1 MKQTDIE
8 SIIQRYTDAEIA
20 VLDGKSITFNGQQM
34 TLENL
39 SEIRKGRQE
48 WERRLASL
56 LAQRHGRPRHCHRRR
71 QTGMLR
77 RLAAFCYA
85 GSKSQYQNAWLK
97 CGSPFCA
104 ARKVFSPTVNRTGS
118 LNTGPSKTKE

>member
-39 SEIRKGRQE
+39 SEIRKGRQNGSAVLHPC
-48 WERRLASL
+48 WLNV
-56 LAQRHGRPRHCHRRR
+56 
-71 QTGMLR
+71 TGDLVINSR
-77 RLAAFCYA
+77 GFHEPVR
-85 GSKSQYQNAWLK
+85 
-97 CGSPFCA
+97 
-104 ARKVFSPTVNRTGS
+104 
-118 LNTGPSKTKE
+118 

>member
-8 SIIQRYTDAEIA
+8 AIIQRYTDAEIA

-48 WERRLASL
+48 WERRLASQ
-56 LAQRHGRPRHCHRRR
+56 LAQRNGRP
-71 QTGMLR
+71 GYK
-77 RLAAFCYA
+77 LARF
-85 GSKSQYQNAWLK
+85 
-97 CGSPFCA
+97 P
-104 ARKVFSPTVNRTGS
+104 
-118 LNTGPSKTKE
+118 

>member
-8 SIIQRYTDAEIA
+8 SIIQRYTDAEIT

-56 LAQRHGRPRHCHRRR
+56 LAQRHGRP
-71 QTGMLR
+71 GYK
-77 RLAAFCYA
+77 LARF
-85 GSKSQYQNAWLK
+85 
-97 CGSPFCA
+97 P
-104 ARKVFSPTVNRTGS
+104 
-118 LNTGPSKTKE
+118 

>member
-20 VLDGKSITFNGQQM
+20 VLEGKSITFNGQQM

-56 LAQRHGRPRHCHRRR
+56 LAQPHGRS
-71 QTGMLR
+71 GYK
-77 RLAAFCYA
+77 LARF
-85 GSKSQYQNAWLK
+85 
-97 CGSPFCA
+97 P
-104 ARKVFSPTVNRTGS
+104 
-118 LNTGPSKTKE
+118 

>member
-48 WERRLASL
+48 WERRLSSL
-56 LAQRHGRPRHCHRRR
+56 NNQRRGRP
-71 QTGMLR
+71 GYK
-77 RLAAFCYA
+77 LARF
-85 GSKSQYQNAWLK
+85 
-97 CGSPFCA
+97 P
-104 ARKVFSPTVNRTGS
+104 
-118 LNTGPSKTKE
+118 